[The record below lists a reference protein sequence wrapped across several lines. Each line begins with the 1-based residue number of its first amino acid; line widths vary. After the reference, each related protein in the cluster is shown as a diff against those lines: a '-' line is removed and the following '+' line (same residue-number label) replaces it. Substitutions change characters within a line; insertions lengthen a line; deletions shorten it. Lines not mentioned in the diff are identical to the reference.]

1 MCSQGHLNSSVSEW
15 ELGVLQPSP
24 SVFGINS
31 TSLHLRVLSS
41 FLGQGQR
48 LGKGW
53 VLKGAGRKELSGL
66 LCGPSPRKTPP
77 APAPAPEDRLVFPFL
92 CCRILFRR
100 TRCRGVNWEMEAKV
114 GLRAVRAS
122 RPQHP
127 RVDCTPG
134 SPGEGFTDHLT
145 PPQPAETGFLV
156 SLGSLHL
163 NPDSVITPVQSTGS
177 HRAGG
182 QLITWYPK
190 CQFSST
196 QNSLNLTASVSPHKK
211 LGCWRA

>member
-1 MCSQGHLNSSVSEW
+1 MSSHLFW
-15 ELGVLQPSP
+15 A
-24 SVFGINS
+24 
-31 TSLHLRVLSS
+31 
-41 FLGQGQR
+41 
-48 LGKGW
+48 K
-53 VLKGAGRKELSGL
+53 ASGL
-66 LCGPSPRKTPP
+66 GRGGYWKERVGKNLAVSCVGP
-77 APAPAPEDRLVFPFL
+77 APERRPFAPAPEDRLVFPFL